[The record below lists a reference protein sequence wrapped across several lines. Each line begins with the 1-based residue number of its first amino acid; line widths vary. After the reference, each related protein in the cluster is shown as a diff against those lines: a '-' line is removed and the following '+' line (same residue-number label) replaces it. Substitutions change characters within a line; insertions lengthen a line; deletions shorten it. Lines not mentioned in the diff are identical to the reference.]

1 MIYDKYGN
9 ITNPTPATESTNID
23 IEHFKNYAI
32 VSNNVEERPTPK
44 TPLPPTPPPQN
55 NNNDQKQ

>member
-9 ITNPTPATESTNID
+9 ITNPTPATESTNIE

-32 VSNNVEERPTPK
+32 V
-44 TPLPPTPPPQN
+44 Q
-55 NNNDQKQ
+55 